1 MGAAF
6 GKGAADIGV
15 LDEHRQLVKSVETQN
30 HDTAP
35 VCDNTDP
42 GHVHGEHCDHEHSHD
57 HKQHGSTTAETR
69 FGITS
74 FVYRKR
80 RPFHPV
86 RLGLFLKSL
95 GKLSV
100 NGINEMKEFPS
111 GSPQSGESNLNSSE
125 YNDAKR
131 SLLRSKGFMWLASSS
146 NAAYFM
152 SHAGQYLEIAPLGR
166 WWAGSSTII
175 LF

>member
-1 MGAAF
+1 
-6 GKGAADIGV
+6 
-15 LDEHRQLVKSVETQN
+15 
-30 HDTAP
+30 
-35 VCDNTDP
+35 
-42 GHVHGEHCDHEHSHD
+42 
-57 HKQHGSTTAETR
+57 
-69 FGITS
+69 
-74 FVYRKR
+74 
-80 RPFHPV
+80 
-86 RLGLFLKSL
+86 LKSL

-166 WWAGSSTII
+166 WWAGCSTII

>member
-1 MGAAF
+1 
-6 GKGAADIGV
+6 
-15 LDEHRQLVKSVETQN
+15 
-30 HDTAP
+30 
-35 VCDNTDP
+35 
-42 GHVHGEHCDHEHSHD
+42 
-57 HKQHGSTTAETR
+57 
-69 FGITS
+69 
-74 FVYRKR
+74 
-80 RPFHPV
+80 
-86 RLGLFLKSL
+86 
-95 GKLSV
+95 
-100 NGINEMKEFPS
+100 MKEFPS

-166 WWAGSSTII
+166 WWAGCSTII